1 MKYGHAR
8 SPFLARPYPDLKLP
22 RISAWLR
29 RILQLNST
37 VIVTSMRAYQYTL
50 DKQGRRVLRGLNFE
64 ETTELELIEARTAL
78 VYPVAAASARDED
91 RRWLE
96 LFNKYQHAL
105 QSA

>member
-1 MKYGHAR
+1 
-8 SPFLARPYPDLKLP
+8 
-22 RISAWLR
+22 
-29 RILQLNST
+29 
-37 VIVTSMRAYQYTL
+37 MRAYQYTL

-78 VYPVAAASARDED
+78 DGYPVAPASARDED